1 MNLAP
6 EAGVSQGMVD
16 VDMKASLRSLPH
28 ALTLLLGFRALF
40 LYMHEGLEI
49 TDRLLVDSVVDATGS
64 GQLENESMLA
74 HA

>member
-16 VDMKASLRSLPH
+16 VDMKASLRLPLV
-28 ALTLLLGFRALF
+28 ALLLGFRALF
-40 LYMHEGLEI
+40 L
-49 TDRLLVDSVVDATGS
+49 
-64 GQLENESMLA
+64 